1 MPGRNT
7 AERHSLG
14 RNTSVLLDVV
24 RFFAAAI
31 VATTHL
37 STFVQSRQILPDQ
50 SANAAVCIFFVLSGF
65 VIRFVTVARESD
77 AAEYWIDR
85 ASRIYSV
92 VAPTLAL
99 TVLFEGAAFLSNP
112 AAYHRFAQPYVW
124 TQVPGQLLTNITFT
138 SGYWG
143 YGAAPLS
150 NLPFWSLTYECV
162 YYVLYGLMRYTTR
175 LRWFLVPAILLLV
188 GPSIALLF
196 LIWWMGGLLFETYSL
211 LKQTMR
217 GAATAAVA
225 ALSGVSLCVLFREQI
240 ISLLHGTSVEWRR
253 AQATRFASS
262 MPLGHRLFHGSTVP
276 WLDRLSISFFFTGAL
291 FCLVLLA
298 LILALDDF
306 FPAIS
311 RSVAGAVR
319 TVADSTFTLYLLHVP
334 FFILAFSIA
343 GRPARTWLGGS
354 IALIAVVLL
363 SVAFAIQFDRLK
375 LWMRTRLRA
384 GFQTAADEFAS
395 PTSPPG

>member
-1 MPGRNT
+1 M
-7 AERHSLG
+7 G

-24 RFFAAAI
+24 RFVAAAV

-37 STFVQSRQILPDQ
+37 SAFVQSKPLLPGEC
-50 SANAAVCIFFVLSGF
+50 ANAAVCIFFVLSGF
-65 VIRFVTVARESD
+65 VIRFVTVTREKD
-77 AAEYWIDR
+77 ATEYWIDR

-99 TVLFEGAAFLSNP
+99 TVLFEGAAFLFNP
-112 AAYHRFAQPYVW
+112 AVYHGFAQPYVW
-124 TQVPGQLLTNITFT
+124 TQAPGQLLTNLTFT

-143 YGAAPLS
+143 YGASPLS

-162 YYVLYGLMRYTTR
+162 YYVLYGLMHYTTR

-196 LIWWMGGLLFETYSL
+196 IVWWMGVLLFEAYSL
-211 LKQTMR
+211 LNRTRR
-217 GAATAAVA
+217 GPAIA
-225 ALSGVSLCVLFREQI
+225 ALAAFAGVSLCALFRKQI
-240 ISLLHGTSVEWRR
+240 LGLLHGTDVDWRR
-253 AQATRFASS
+253 AQATRFASAT
-262 MPLGHRLFHGSTVP
+262 PIGHRLFHGATVP
-276 WLDRLSISFFFTGAL
+276 WLDRLSISFFFTGTL

-298 LILALDDF
+298 LILGLERF
-306 FPAIS
+306 LPAIS
-311 RSVAGAVR
+311 RSAAGAIR

-354 IALIAVVLL
+354 IAFVGAVLL
-363 SVAFAIQFDRLK
+363 SVVFAIQFDHLK
-375 LWMRTRLRA
+375 LWMRDRLRRR
-384 GFQTAADEFAS
+384 FEPAS
-395 PTSPPG
+395 N